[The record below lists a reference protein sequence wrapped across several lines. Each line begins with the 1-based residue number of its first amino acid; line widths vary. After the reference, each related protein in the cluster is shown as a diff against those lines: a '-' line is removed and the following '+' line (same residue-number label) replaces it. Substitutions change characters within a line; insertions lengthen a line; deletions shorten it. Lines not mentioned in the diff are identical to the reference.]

1 MSSSATPAEKEI
13 RILIADDH
21 PVVREGLT
29 AILELESDLK
39 VVGQAHDGE
48 EACRLYEQLSP
59 DILILD
65 LRMPKKPL
73 RCFVWVVLRL
83 GDGWDGQ
90 REFAGP
96 VIGGGSEVDEVLESS
111 SHSLC

>member
-1 MSSSATPAEKEI
+1 MALSTLPIFIPERVTFEASI
-13 RILIADDH
+13 H
-21 PVVREGLT
+21 PEVRFFL
-29 AILELESDLK
+29 
-39 VVGQAHDGE
+39 
-48 EACRLYEQLSP
+48 
-59 DILILD
+59 
-65 LRMPKKPL
+65 PL

-111 SHSLC
+111 SHSLG

>member
-1 MSSSATPAEKEI
+1 MQSCARRLPQSHPKPYQSPLWEHLETIRALRRKHQTWAAIALHLKESHGLKTTSAS
-13 RILIADDH
+13 
-21 PVVREGLT
+21 V
-29 AILELESDLK
+29 LK
-39 VVGQAHDGE
+39 F
-48 EACRLYEQLSP
+48 L
-59 DILILD
+59 
-65 LRMPKKPL
+65 PL